1 VKAGARLIAACETA
15 GITARTHQRW
25 SAREGGDDQRRG
37 PRTVPHNKLTPAE
50 RERVIEA
57 ATCPENRDLSPR
69 QLVPKLADEGRY
81 VASEATFYRVLKAEK
96 LLTHR
101 SASRPAT
108 HHRPRQLVAMR
119 PDQVWSWDITYL
131 CRTIVGAFF
140 FLYMVEDLY
149 SRKIVAWEVHERESD
164 ENSANLICRTCAA
177 LRIPPETLTLH
188 SDNGGPM
195 KGATMLAT
203 LQRLHVTPSRS
214 RPSVSDDNPY
224 IEALFR
230 TLKYCPEFPNRP
242 FATLEEARCWV
253 ANFVAWYNTEHRHSG
268 VRYVTPEDRYVGRDR
283 AILARRHDVYARAR
297 KKNPER
303 WSGPTRNWSPVASVT
318 LNPDKHAT
326 MQN

>member
-1 VKAGARLIAACETA
+1 
-15 GITARTHQRW
+15 
-25 SAREGGDDQRRG
+25 
-37 PRTVPHNKLTPAE
+37 
-50 RERVIEA
+50 
-57 ATCPENRDLSPR
+57 
-69 QLVPKLADEGRY
+69 
-81 VASEATFYRVLKAEK
+81 
-96 LLTHR
+96 
-101 SASRPAT
+101 
-108 HHRPRQLVAMR
+108 
-119 PDQVWSWDITYL
+119 
-131 CRTIVGAFF
+131 
-140 FLYMVEDLY
+140 
-149 SRKIVAWEVHERESD
+149 
-164 ENSANLICRTCAA
+164 
-177 LRIPPETLTLH
+177 
-188 SDNGGPM
+188 
-195 KGATMLAT
+195 MLAT